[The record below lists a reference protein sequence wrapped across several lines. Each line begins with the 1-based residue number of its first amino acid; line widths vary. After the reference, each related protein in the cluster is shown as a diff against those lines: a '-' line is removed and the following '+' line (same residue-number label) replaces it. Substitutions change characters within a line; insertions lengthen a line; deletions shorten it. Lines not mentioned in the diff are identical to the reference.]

1 MRIKELGVR
10 AFAEP
15 WPETRR
21 NLLYAGGLK
30 DAPQT
35 RLAFSDANHCD
46 LTRMAARAAMSA
58 ARAFR
63 RDFSIPAVIGC
74 VPPNTHSAIR
84 LMSSS
89 VVTAYVTSARLRR
102 VAAADGVR
110 GRGLLGAPERARA
123 PAAAAADG
131 PDARPARARG
141 AARAARADRRRG
153 GRGPCG
159 NQIAGAPCHRSSTQ
173 VAVPGAARQ
182 RGRAILARL
191 ALKLRAVSGLRDV
204 ALDLPG
210 EPAPAPAAGAALA
223 DFRRRVAAAAAQA
236 APSQADADA
245 EARRR
250 AKEAK
255 RERNRRI
262 RAEKERRA
270 RKKAA
275 KEAKRAAAAAAAS

>member
-46 LTRMAARAAMSA
+46 LTRMAARAARSA
-58 ARAFR
+58 ARASR
-63 RDFSIPAVIGC
+63 SDRSII
-74 VPPNTHSAIR
+74 
-84 LMSSS
+84 
-89 VVTAYVTSARLRR
+89 
-102 VAAADGVR
+102 
-110 GRGLLGAPERARA
+110 
-123 PAAAAADG
+123 
-131 PDARPARARG
+131 
-141 AARAARADRRRG
+141 
-153 GRGPCG
+153 
-159 NQIAGAPCHRSSTQ
+159 
-173 VAVPGAARQ
+173 AVPGC
-182 RGRAILARL
+182 
-191 ALKLRAVSGLRDV
+191 
-204 ALDLPG
+204 
-210 EPAPAPAAGAALA
+210 APPST
-223 DFRRRVAAAAAQA
+223 RSS
-236 APSQADADA
+236 SQADVDA

-262 RAEKERRA
+262 REEKERRA